1 MAKRVLAGSMV
12 WRFYDSAKNLVFTA
26 NTLTDSGLNTTV
38 SKDAIRGGTG
48 HKLLSNYYY
57 ESGLSGNL
65 TDPLFDL
72 NYFAVKFGS
81 NITMGSDIQTVESI
95 TTTVINQITV
105 TNTPVAFPGTT
116 QLVGAYKLASE
127 DDNSWKTI
135 TFVGS
140 VASVSGLAI
149 GSNVCV
155 RYFTESASA
164 REIVVPTNI
173 IPSILYAVGVADEFK
188 AGVDGGVDTSSS
200 KVGTLQVIIPQAQ
213 FDGNGELALT
223 SSGHAN
229 TALNFEALANNS
241 NGCTEDGYYAILTE
255 TSVAE
260 DPFAHCIAL
269 GVADGDIDLSSTYT
283 TETIKV
289 YGFYND
295 GTSPSLISNSL
306 LTFTSSVVGTATVG
320 SHTGIVTRV
329 ASGSS
334 TISVVA
340 TAKPSLSTTAV
351 VTSV

>member
-38 SKDAIRGGTG
+38 SKDAIRGGQG
-48 HKLLSNYYY
+48 HKLLANYFY
-57 ESGLSGNL
+57 ESGLAGNL

-81 NITMGSDIQTVESI
+81 NITMGSDIQTVETI

-140 VASVSGLAI
+140 VATASGLPI
-149 GSNVCV
+149 GSKICV

-188 AGVDGGVDTSSS
+188 AGVDGGIDTSSS

-241 NGCTEDGYYAILTE
+241 NGCTESGYYAILTE
-255 TSVAE
+255 TSVSD
-260 DPFAHCIAL
+260 DPFAHCIAI
-269 GVADGDIDLSSTYT
+269 GIADGDVDLAVGG
-283 TETIKV
+283 TETLKV

-306 LTFTSSVVGTATVG
+306 LTFTSLVPTKVTVG
-320 SHTGIVTRV
+320 AHTGLCTGIAIGNSEVDVVVSSKTSLATNCIVT
-329 ASGSS
+329 
-334 TISVVA
+334 VV
-340 TAKPSLSTTAV
+340 
-351 VTSV
+351 